1 MEDITYALWMIVRS
15 WIVLIA
21 VFQLKCNFSVYYMGE
36 TDQKPSSGACFCSGF
51 ALKIKPEHF
60 KLFKVYF
67 NVKG

>member
-1 MEDITYALWMIVRS
+1 MIVRS

-36 TDQKPSSGACFCSGF
+36 TDQQAISRCLLLFRIRFK
-51 ALKIKPEHF
+51 KIKLEHF

-67 NVKG
+67 NIKG